1 MVTMDINANFLIS
14 FMVDARG
21 GAMRGCR
28 HPGVRVI
35 IPPRKCCMP
44 TRITC
49 RLVKKEKLTKP
60 PPMLEGEGLAARV
73 LEMGPAGTK
82 FLGPILLEVPH
93 FASLRGKERE
103 VVILRSDNGET
114 WYEHPTQ
121 ATEDAVAEA
130 LGSSAEELDSEEDLS
145 TKRIKRILT
154 TDLPMYFALV
164 SRVTRV
170 KQESTVIG
178 TEGGVLSSNVVP
190 QVQAVF
196 PEGTL
201 RRPIPVGLQAQPI
214 APELVAKLLGNRVAV
229 SPIVT
234 IEPRRRQFHKPITL
248 TIPVPKAAQ
257 KGMINQY
264 GGERPTLRLLFSLAG
279 NSSHGRADPNP
290 AVWEDVTDSKPM
302 TLVDDCVS
310 FTTKVSARFW
320 LIDCQNVAEAAQMA
334 SILYQEAV
342 TVPYMAKFVVFAK
355 RDSPEEGKLR
365 IFCMTDDKDDK
376 TLEKQEKFYEVARS
390 RDIEVLE
397 GRPQFVEMAGN
408 LIPVTKSGD
417 QLHVNFR
424 AFRENRLPCTVK
436 IRDQDQ
442 EPSARVA
449 FMKEP
454 KVARGE
460 APQTPICNLNIRL
473 PDMVLS
479 DSGELDPDKSAEI
492 RKRHEFLRGQ
502 GFVIQDTV
510 NRAEMKLSDIA
521 DTVQGDWVML
531 AQQLHISI
539 SDINHFKNDY
549 KTVGDQALAM
559 LHFWLQKN
567 GDKATGNE
575 LENALRRINRD
586 DVVRKCM
593 YNIERVEDEAEVE
606 VARAII
612 EQTGLDSKD
621 SLKRGMSL
629 DVQYDEQD
637 MIKNLDEIKESESA
651 GQSPT
656 AVKEQIVLER
666 RPPPTPTIAVTSPR
680 SDSLTDEIV
689 EASVDQ
695 RRPVVEPPIDEEG
708 ESRRRKEAF
717 VDFAL
722 QLDQY
727 AELKESRLAHQDS
740 DEQSVESV
748 KEEEIVKSTKT
759 SPTDAFPTW
768 TERSYQQVSQTSKAH
783 VTFAEVNDVEERFDA
798 DEEEVQTPPPSPT
811 EKLDS
816 EEKSEDELQQEVTEI
831 VETYRVSEDG
841 RTWKTIKK
849 TTIITAQG
857 TTETVE
863 VLKEEPV
870 TAAESS
876 IAEAATRL
884 ESEAANQIDS
894 EGKHVSIGQ
903 VKVQH
908 EFMYSRAEIV
918 TDEEPTQEKKVSPS
932 LPGVYGDIVSPVSEG
947 GSSYIDEPSP
957 VPEPTLP
964 EDFRADELDYEKME
978 DDDERSAI
986 DDGVKCESAEEMP
999 GDISSERDFFE
1010 TPEQSFDKSDKVAK
1024 NSSVDAE
1031 YKDNYE
1037 DEADEQEIRDSE
1049 DAGPDYEPD
1058 EFQECDACGFE
1069 EGDRDEE
1076 TTAVTEGQDDYVDR
1090 LEETL
1095 ECRKVIIV
1103 QERPE
1108 VIVDEVSILTV
1119 EAGDTYVDRS
1129 EETLECQ
1136 KVTVKRGQTPDR
1148 PVGFQ
1153 VAYTSNNE
1161 LIAAATTLVDDQES
1175 LEVSGDHYSP
1185 GETYTEE
1192 VRPDGTIVR
1201 HRKIRTT
1208 KEGSSVDMEEF
1219 CEETPAKEE
1228 TEVEDHEEIMA
1239 DGTVHTTHTVRR
1251 HSFKKVKKH
1260 LKSVDGDEKE
1270 EEITEVIPGSEKK
1283 EIIETF
1289 DEPPRMVHEEEEMD
1303 EILDDGTK
1311 VHRKIILNRMVHRI
1325 RTHQESFDSDHGRH
1339 VEDYEIDEIIPGTES
1354 AFLADPDS
1362 DSSSSEYDE
1371 HEVEKIQEK
1380 TEILDDGTIVKSKL
1394 LTTESTHK
1402 TRSRTGSIDETE
1414 IERIV
1419 EEESITPSPRPRS
1432 PVDADP
1438 YDVTGKQPVKT
1449 ITKTSHIE
1457 ESVKDDV
1464 VERTLEVV
1472 EDMIATGALKSS
1484 EDYSDATVAE
1494 SFKAPTVEVQYE
1506 GDGNQYQ
1513 EAFTGSQAFQSED
1526 KYELEGLKEKRIVRE
1541 QLASSRTEHL
1551 QETSSH
1557 IYTVEQTCQEVDVTE
1572 ETVAIE
1578 NIGIYEAAIIREEVE
1593 HFQIPRQDEEIF
1605 SDTFESMATIEDTQY
1620 EMASEAIVHEE
1631 REETKELE
1639 ISSHEEREET
1649 KELEILSHEEREA
1662 TKELKILSHEEREA
1676 TKELEILSHEEMDET
1691 EMTETQPIQLEDEG
1705 EKTPVA
1711 DAESPLTDLKYV
1723 TLTDPVTKELVREKI
1738 ETIEE
1743 VVADMERKFE
1753 RRSLDRD
1760 TEPLSAGTVEPTG
1773 YITKDHE
1780 LAKSELTEDAS
1791 ETTQDVSEIKSELVE
1806 SLESQHDIES
1816 YKDVEVAYTQEVL
1829 HIEEYYHGDESEEIT
1844 PACDDSRLI
1853 EIQETELISEKRQIE
1868 GEIDSLSATAGS
1880 DIAGMEEIE
1889 QEVESQEDY
1898 SYDVSS
1904 KVGTFS
1910 EQLNQREE
1918 YPLDRVLKE
1927 TKQEVEGDTIQKA
1940 NVGFV
1945 SASAISLPD
1954 ESEDEIQEVI
1964 SITKAQDVHSALGQD
1979 FVEKKQYQ
1987 MSSEELEEDDQDFE
2001 TCDIAEKELTEFEE
2015 TELAIHQE
2023 LESSQELH
2031 QEETLIM
2038 DEKKHY
2044 YQESRLHEHKEYLTE
2059 KMTGHKTEEHIKQT
2073 EQVIIV
2079 EGMKKEDYSIDKEE
2093 CVEKI
2098 ETYINTKEQEQ
2109 YAEQRQ
2115 EQEEYVEE
2123 RQKEV
2128 HTEEQEEYV
2137 EERQKEVYTEEQ
2149 EEYVEEKQKEEVYT
2163 DEQEEFVEE
2172 KQKEVY
2178 TEEQEEYVEERQKEE
2193 VYTEEQEE
2201 YVEERQKEVYTEEQ
2215 EEYVEERQKEE
2226 EYVEEQEEYVE
2237 EKQKEEENTEEQEEF
2252 VEERQKEEYTEEQ
2265 EEYLEERQKEEVYTE
2280 EHEEYVEE
2288 RQKEA
2293 YTEEQKEFGEE
2304 RQKQEYTEEQEEYV
2318 EERQKEV
2325 YTEEQE
2331 EYVEERQK
2339 EYTEEQEEYVE
2350 ERQKEEEYVEEKQKE
2365 EEYTEEQEEF
2375 VEERQTEEYTEE
2387 QEDVEERQ
2395 KEEEYV
2401 EEQKEYV
2408 EEKQK
2413 EDYVEEQEEYV
2424 EERQKEEE
2432 YVEEQVECVEEK
2444 QKEEEYTEEQ
2454 EEYVEERQKEE
2465 YTEEQ
2470 EECVEEKQKEE
2481 YTEEQEEYV
2490 EERQKEGYTK
2500 EQEEYVE
2507 DRQKEEKYTEEQ
2519 EEYFEERQ
2527 KEVYTEEQDE
2537 YVEERQKEVYTEEQ
2551 DEYVEERQKE
2561 VYTEEQEE
2569 YVEERQKEVYTEEQE
2584 EYVEEKQK
2592 EEYTEE
2598 QEEYVEERQKEVYTE
2613 EQDEYVEERQKEVYT
2628 EEQDEYV
2635 EERQKE
2641 VYTEEQE
2648 EYVEE
2653 RQKEVYT
2660 EEQEEYV
2667 EEKQKEE
2674 YTEEQ
2679 EEYVEERQ
2687 KEVHTEEQ
2695 EEYVEE
2701 RQKEVY
2707 TEEQDEYV
2715 EERQKEEYTEE
2726 QEEYVEEKQ
2735 KEVCTEEQEEYEEER
2750 QKEVYTEEQ
2759 EEYVEERQKEIY
2771 TEEQDEYVED
2781 RQKEVFTEEQDEYVE
2796 ERQKE
2801 VYTEEQEEY
2810 VEERQKE
2817 VYTEE
2822 QDEYVEERQKEE
2834 YTEEQEEYV
2843 EEKQKEVYTE
2853 EQEEY
2858 VEEKQKEVY
2867 TEEQEE
2873 YVEEKQKEVYTEE
2886 QEEYVEEKQKE
2897 VYTEEQEEYVEERQK
2912 EVYTEEQDEYVEES
2926 QKEVYTEEQEEYVE
2940 ERQKEVYTE
2949 EHEEYVEERQKEVY
2963 TEEQEEYVEERQK
2976 EEYTEEQ
2983 GEYVEEKQKEV
2994 YTEEQEEYVEEKQK
3008 EVYTEEQ
3015 EEYVEEKQKEVY
3027 TEEQEEYV
3035 EERQK
3040 EVYTEEQD
3048 EYVEESQK
3056 EVYTEEQEEY
3066 VEERQ
3071 KEVYTE
3077 EHEEYVEER
3086 LKEVYTEEQD
3096 EYVEESQKEVYT
3108 EEQEEYV
3115 EERQKEV
3122 YTEEQEE
3129 YVEEKQKEVYTEEQ
3143 EEYVEER
3150 QKEEEYTEEQEE
3162 YVEERQKEVYTEEQ
3176 EEYVEERQKEVYTEE
3191 QEEYVEERQKEV
3203 YTEEQEEYVEE
3214 KLKEEVYTE
3223 EQEEFLDERQKEV
3236 YTEEQEEYVEERQK
3250 KVYTEEQEEF
3260 LEERHKKEYTEEQEE
3275 CVEDKQKEVYT
3286 EEQEE
3291 YVEEKQK
3298 EVYTDRQE
3306 EYVEERQK
3314 EVYTEEQEEF
3324 VEEKQK
3330 EVYTE
3335 EQEEYVE
3342 EKQKEEYTEEQ
3353 EEYVEEKQK
3362 EVYTEEQE
3370 EYVEEKQKEVYTE
3383 EQEEYVEERQKE
3395 EEYTEEQEEYVEE
3408 RQKEVYSEEQE
3419 EYVEERQKEVYT
3431 EEQEE
3436 YVEERQ
3442 KEVYTE
3448 EQEEYVEEKLKEEVY
3463 TEEQEEFLDE
3473 RQKEVYTEEQEEYV
3487 EERQKKV
3494 YTEEQEEFLEE
3505 RHKKEYTE
3513 EQEECVEDKQ
3523 KEVYTE
3529 EQEEYVE
3536 EKQKEVYT
3544 DRQEEYVEE
3553 RQKEVYTEE
3562 QEEFVEEKQKE
3573 VYTEE
3578 QEEYVE
3584 EKQKEEYTEEQE
3596 EYVEEK
3602 QKEVYTEEQEE
3613 YVEEKQKEVYTEE
3626 HEEYVEEKQKEVY
3639 TEEQEEYVEEKQK
3652 EVYTEEQEEY
3662 VEEKQKEVYTE
3673 EQEEYVEE
3681 KQKEE
3686 DYNEEQE
3693 EYVEERQTKIYTDDK
3708 EEHFEERQKDVYT
3721 EEEEEYVEEKQK
3733 EEDYNEEQEEY
3744 VEERQ
3749 TKIYTDDKE
3758 EHFEERQKDVYT
3770 EEEEETV
3777 EDRLKEEYVEK
3788 GNEEFIDGRDEYLI
3802 ERETYFKEQEMHK
3815 LSQKSDYSE
3824 EHKVFVEERL
3834 NEEITKL
3841 QKEGETFRELTQ
3853 QEEKEYEEQI
3863 SQAITLSHAFHE
3875 RSEIQKEI
3883 SQPIDNEVCETTPFV
3898 MVTSAEST
3906 SEQRTPSEKDL
3917 AILLNLDESES
3928 VSEKA
3933 IGSSPE
3939 DQEDL
3944 ENDDLD
3950 QDQTMVRDFIELD
3963 KELEE
3968 QESLTAALLSKSL
3981 KDEQDLYVTTTEKQ
3995 DSASYNV
4002 EVMSS
4007 RQIITESSLE
4017 QIYEKSSESEM
4028 TQSQDSIP
4036 DEKVDIYSSEKHIFE
4051 EKIEETEEYT
4061 SCEKEWFMVS
4071 KESVTS
4077 LDGSHVNE
4085 YELELSK
4092 AIVQEALYTSIES
4105 SKKMETSEK
4114 ESEESIITDAK
4125 LIDEQKIAG
4134 GMMDELQALED
4145 QQYVEDESSEED
4157 SEDYEQESVELTL
4170 QQSIERKE
4178 IKLEHSNAVI
4188 THRKD
4193 QALDSS
4199 EGDDVDMEQS
4209 VDRLETFTV
4218 EEREEHTEKD
4228 LIISE
4233 EEEKYW
4239 TQEKEIETRSETVIE
4254 ERCHILSSK
4263 EVEFT
4268 KEDVSHETTQDFL
4281 DYPETFI
4288 DRKEEF
4294 MELISDCVDREEE
4307 EKERFISCEISD
4319 TSQDRIS
4326 QGNNAP
4332 TSQQTARE
4340 NDSFLQGPV
4349 DGINMGLHLPR
4360 SPFYPTCSTE
4370 VQDRSGSPSDLDE
4383 EITEMENKLS
4393 QMKQMVGFDEDSPE
4407 EEFLSPEAA
4416 SPLLRKPLRSSEEH
4430 SLLKVSSISGSEYA
4444 SQSDVEN
4451 AQSDTTGTGS
4461 YYTAHSEIMSSSD
4474 YSAPSDVMTASECTA
4489 QSETMTGSEYTVTG
4503 SEHEDDEYESEG
4515 RLSADISQQIFLEQN
4530 ALRFREKRSTSL
4542 SSSSEE
4548 DQEDDTCRLDRPP
4561 SPSEFTLIASQDQS
4575 KLNIS
4580 LGLTSEATISSRAVS
4595 EIISETSAET
4605 QYDRLHVEPDKEM
4618 ERDSLQGDEEDEDYD
4633 EEEEEEEEED
4643 RVIEEPIAGDRP
4655 PSPSEFTLIASQDK
4669 ESLNKLLGLDEMASP
4684 EEEQESPMLWEHEL
4698 EKAMMDVDA
4707 QSTASSDAALMIGL
4721 DRMSAAGTD
4730 NNTMSGVSSESGQQP
4745 DSNEDQLYAE
4755 TPDDEDGKDTEELY
4769 QAYMKV
4775 TEDNEDRSKD
4785 SDVNFD
4791 NTQTQDSQ
4799 ISLYQKDESKD
4810 TLYSEA
4816 DYGSPQAYFEEV
4828 SKEYHQEENNVE
4840 ESSFQVASESTHRTM
4855 TTSSAEFQEMKEE
4868 SSPSQNLEEH
4878 YLKQESRSHFENR
4891 THSENVVTSSFEM
4904 SEGKFSKKTF
4914 EMSELDKQ
4922 FLMTSEDHLNSKKYS
4937 VNSEYEASWSTTLTE
4952 RLDLCDNL
4960 ASRFMEG
4967 DDELGQNAAMG
4978 MSLHAE
4984 DKMSSSS
4991 SEVAQL
4997 DDFDNQDVEIREA
5010 SEETSE
5016 ETDVE
5021 DQFSPVVKQTD
5032 ESSFSFEPDVQL
5044 HHKQDE
5050 FIPEKEKH
5058 PDKDLLFDSNVEDR
5072 FLDERETSFLE
5083 EEEVE
5088 DFDHTEL
5095 EPELCV
5101 LALGD
5106 EQEREDE
5113 LEISEHPSGFE
5124 GVSSSEDKGLD
5135 DENIHKFDIIKDQE
5149 SKRTLVKQETRDIS
5163 PEDLEEKP
5171 LKSDFPDDYMLDS
5184 TDHYQELIF
5193 QTQYE
5198 MSYAESQ
5205 QYETY
5210 KTMYEI
5216 KETLDEEEETEE
5228 PSDDAGKEKMTNKQ
5242 SLEDIVPENEDE
5254 QLEASGGAD
5263 VPATPDEDIDLSS
5276 KSSSDSGGVEVF
5288 DEQTGTYSRLPWE
5301 IAHQYKRQFSE
5312 SFNEEQ
5318 KACVKA
5324 QKSIDLGTFYRRDRT
5339 KDEDFME
5346 RSFYDEAD
5354 TSDIITVAK
5363 RKVTFELKHE
5373 ESGNTV
5379 VSEEEE
5385 EVQPKDESLCEPYEC
5400 IDATHEADVISTILE
5415 SRQKVKHEIARQVFD
5430 QEYPDTPK
5438 QDSQF
5443 QVASSTYTHQ
5453 TLFDETEEDFTYVQR
5468 SEELYTYSEVNERVS
5483 VVSRESRMAQQ
5494 ELLLQ
5499 ESFDEEDRSLSPS
5512 RDKSC
5517 KKLSTTFEETISVIP
5532 PPHPTHF
5539 PMAVHSVGKSL
5550 ADNEIYESSE
5560 TERDSTEEK
5569 LSPIEETPGIDDIEE
5584 EDTTLKSTPPLEKRV
5599 TFQTDRLTTRA
5610 SEQSVDDFKASSSSS
5625 ELSVEPTLLAASYD
5639 LESGSVF
5646 HIVTAYDISPD
5657 TVEKQGPIEMAG
5669 KSILS
5674 SPEDDVFETDSTS
5687 PQRTHDS
5694 LSSDTPAFI
5703 LYGHLLS
5710 GAGICSSPPIP
5721 LPPVSTPREGSS
5733 EKVDLSSHLLS
5744 ASSKLE
5750 MLKHTE
5756 RLDSKDG
5763 EDTTL
5768 QEDDMSSPHEEEI
5781 AITEMQSTEASPE
5794 SEDNLDKLMDEE
5806 TIQNGLIENFDN
5818 GAVPLNQSTEASV
5831 NVNAFPCVLNGPTE
5845 VHYIPEYDGGDD
5857 DIATVIL
5864 PGAQPVISF
5873 LQRDFSPPSHEDIIE
5888 PEMSSSYEA
5897 KPDIQQPEEEEE
5909 ETREVEEPIHPSYAL
5924 TRQTAPDSE
5933 KYEEENVDYADSIM
5947 PTVISFVL
5955 AKPDIQ
5961 QPEEEVNVEMEE
5973 PLQATI
5979 MTTSQAKPDI
5989 QQPEDKEDVPDG
6001 EEIIQPS
6008 IMTTSQAKPDIQQ
6021 PTEDQGN
6028 GHPVVEDPVQSSIVN
6043 VTQMSPT
6050 QYLWEQVGS
6059 SGYKISQEFVDEED
6073 AQALKQEK
6081 DLLSLSSGE
6090 DEDLRN
6096 LAEQEESLSPYS
6108 AEKEELEEVAY
6119 EFSKETVY
6127 HGKRA
6132 LDVDIADM
6140 AFSGAYEE
6148 QEDAYQQDYAVCGAE
6163 PAVEH
6168 ESAQQEGEEEIEE
6181 EEEFEERPEEEL
6193 IRLEEPPTETDD
6205 DTEENLKSHDIKEE
6219 KSEVESFEH
6228 SSADFLRVGVHSDLD
6243 RPLSP
6248 TPDAL
6253 RQGFFGGNFTPPQG
6267 GAFTPPQSGMF
6278 TPPISDIQTP
6288 PHLSHEHETIFEEA
6302 VVIEQT
6308 ASTFVE
6314 SILEDVKTQ
6323 VSSQECSPE
6332 TEMEHDQIDEFDSSN
6347 YVIDDSKTEDYNNEY
6362 QSLDKFSDSEKRRGI
6377 TLVKQIS
6384 EDIPGIVL
6392 TQYLHQEMNED
6403 EFYGYSPQNE
6413 NISED
6418 EEDNYEEEL
6427 EIQETSLD
6435 DKESKLDQ
6443 TEEKNIQDTASHP
6456 MLLNLQESDLQSTEG
6471 QSETPTE
6478 QKLSEFSQEAAFDQ
6492 KLDSFLEQYTPSTG
6506 LGLTEAFQS
6515 TALEDQIFFN
6525 QDPQYGF
6532 EDGSESV
6539 DLYMSQEDH
6548 ADTSSVD
6555 SFATVVAAEAEDTDN
6570 YEPDEN
6576 RLAEI
6581 ASMTS
6586 SFTSDIHV
6594 PITEDSQKETSD
6606 DVGDTEDDDTSMETS
6621 QEWTSVVSEEKDR
6634 ESDASID
6641 SDRFEFVDRAALSII
6656 TEMSDEDKFEMIE
6669 REDLESE
6676 AGLSDQFGSSPDNN
6690 IQQSPGIST
6699 FRFFGRGT
6707 DRDDASISSSL
6718 AEFEQMEK
6726 AIPFSS
6732 SLSSLE
6738 RDIDKECFGG
6748 SYDERKFVGFPRLRG
6763 EDSTSIASSLAEFEH
6778 LEQVLVVSSSASSV
6792 EKQTP
6797 ESKSSGGSGDNTSN
6811 SISSSLADFEKIEQD
6826 CQADSDEKKSSVESS
6841 CRQSEASSYTSLN
6854 EFERLEREI
6863 AVASELEVE
6872 AQKIVSILES
6882 GVLMGSAQFG
6892 SSDFSDVGA
6901 GDEDD
6906 GGQEDI
6912 DHDSLSEGGRLY
6924 HDVDGDSLDGESSE
6938 ITEMAS
6944 SVVFAGPELV
6954 ASQPILDLDND
6965 SLQGEALMQLSSD
6978 SLILE
6983 QRMKTSDSAKFD
6995 TDSLI
7000 FDTDSLFEQ
7009 EDRMVRSADSL
7020 ELGGQSG
7027 HSSAGGQ
7034 SGHSS
7039 AGPSSEKREE
7049 KMVQIEDQMQTSA
7062 DSLELDNS
7070 KEETKEEANKESHL
7084 EDSLMMGSM
7093 ESAAWSMGSSGGTGQ
7108 SMSESHTD
7116 SSQSHDIMQV
7126 STESDILKA
7135 NAKSAFSVEQRSEII
7150 TEETHHYSKSETF
7163 QWCQEDTSVQYISEG
7178 AHPFPKHFDSQSKY
7192 KRKSKTQSELEEFLK
7207 TERQEKMDLKSKT
7220 KRESPKFFEEDP
7232 VKEESPFLSWG
7243 PYQETKKVY
7252 TMVEWEEMKRLKR
7265 EKQEQEARAAAQ
7277 SSSSPDLSQDSQEDR
7292 LQSSSSQSP
7301 PSVKMTLTSSST
7313 YTSTHSRGE
7322 RSGYEE
7328 RTSGDEDDGGDGKPE
7343 GDDQYSSGAHGDDDD
7358 VQTHRLMM
7366 KKEVHKKTT
7375 IGLDGQEHTTIRE
7388 DSQVQQDNEPPEEL
7402 RESMQEIINQFME
7415 SDPQPAHLLPAESKE
7430 DEV

>member
-1 MVTMDINANFLIS
+1 
-14 FMVDARG
+14 
-21 GAMRGCR
+21 
-28 HPGVRVI
+28 
-35 IPPRKCCMP
+35 
-44 TRITC
+44 
-49 RLVKKEKLTKP
+49 
-60 PPMLEGEGLAARV
+60 
-73 LEMGPAGTK
+73 
-82 FLGPILLEVPH
+82 
-93 FASLRGKERE
+93 
-103 VVILRSDNGET
+103 
-114 WYEHPTQ
+114 
-121 ATEDAVAEA
+121 
-130 LGSSAEELDSEEDLS
+130 
-145 TKRIKRILT
+145 
-154 TDLPMYFALV
+154 
-164 SRVTRV
+164 
-170 KQESTVIG
+170 
-178 TEGGVLSSNVVP
+178 
-190 QVQAVF
+190 
-196 PEGTL
+196 
-201 RRPIPVGLQAQPI
+201 
-214 APELVAKLLGNRVAV
+214 
-229 SPIVT
+229 
-234 IEPRRRQFHKPITL
+234 
-248 TIPVPKAAQ
+248 
-257 KGMINQY
+257 
-264 GGERPTLRLLFSLAG
+264 
-279 NSSHGRADPNP
+279 
-290 AVWEDVTDSKPM
+290 
-302 TLVDDCVS
+302 
-310 FTTKVSARFW
+310 
-320 LIDCQNVAEAAQMA
+320 
-334 SILYQEAV
+334 
-342 TVPYMAKFVVFAK
+342 
-355 RDSPEEGKLR
+355 
-365 IFCMTDDKDDK
+365 
-376 TLEKQEKFYEVARS
+376 
-390 RDIEVLE
+390 
-397 GRPQFVEMAGN
+397 
-408 LIPVTKSGD
+408 
-417 QLHVNFR
+417 
-424 AFRENRLPCTVK
+424 
-436 IRDQDQ
+436 
-442 EPSARVA
+442 
-449 FMKEP
+449 
-454 KVARGE
+454 
-460 APQTPICNLNIRL
+460 
-473 PDMVLS
+473 
-479 DSGELDPDKSAEI
+479 
-492 RKRHEFLRGQ
+492 
-502 GFVIQDTV
+502 
-510 NRAEMKLSDIA
+510 
-521 DTVQGDWVML
+521 
-531 AQQLHISI
+531 
-539 SDINHFKNDY
+539 
-549 KTVGDQALAM
+549 
-559 LHFWLQKN
+559 
-567 GDKATGNE
+567 
-575 LENALRRINRD
+575 
-586 DVVRKCM
+586 
-593 YNIERVEDEAEVE
+593 
-606 VARAII
+606 
-612 EQTGLDSKD
+612 
-621 SLKRGMSL
+621 
-629 DVQYDEQD
+629 
-637 MIKNLDEIKESESA
+637 
-651 GQSPT
+651 
-656 AVKEQIVLER
+656 
-666 RPPPTPTIAVTSPR
+666 
-680 SDSLTDEIV
+680 
-689 EASVDQ
+689 
-695 RRPVVEPPIDEEG
+695 
-708 ESRRRKEAF
+708 
-717 VDFAL
+717 
-722 QLDQY
+722 
-727 AELKESRLAHQDS
+727 
-740 DEQSVESV
+740 
-748 KEEEIVKSTKT
+748 
-759 SPTDAFPTW
+759 
-768 TERSYQQVSQTSKAH
+768 
-783 VTFAEVNDVEERFDA
+783 
-798 DEEEVQTPPPSPT
+798 
-811 EKLDS
+811 
-816 EEKSEDELQQEVTEI
+816 
-831 VETYRVSEDG
+831 
-841 RTWKTIKK
+841 
-849 TTIITAQG
+849 
-857 TTETVE
+857 
-863 VLKEEPV
+863 
-870 TAAESS
+870 
-876 IAEAATRL
+876 
-884 ESEAANQIDS
+884 
-894 EGKHVSIGQ
+894 
-903 VKVQH
+903 
-908 EFMYSRAEIV
+908 
-918 TDEEPTQEKKVSPS
+918 
-932 LPGVYGDIVSPVSEG
+932 
-947 GSSYIDEPSP
+947 
-957 VPEPTLP
+957 
-964 EDFRADELDYEKME
+964 
-978 DDDERSAI
+978 
-986 DDGVKCESAEEMP
+986 
-999 GDISSERDFFE
+999 
-1010 TPEQSFDKSDKVAK
+1010 
-1024 NSSVDAE
+1024 
-1031 YKDNYE
+1031 
-1037 DEADEQEIRDSE
+1037 
-1049 DAGPDYEPD
+1049 
-1058 EFQECDACGFE
+1058 
-1069 EGDRDEE
+1069 
-1076 TTAVTEGQDDYVDR
+1076 
-1090 LEETL
+1090 
-1095 ECRKVIIV
+1095 
-1103 QERPE
+1103 
-1108 VIVDEVSILTV
+1108 
-1119 EAGDTYVDRS
+1119 
-1129 EETLECQ
+1129 
-1136 KVTVKRGQTPDR
+1136 
-1148 PVGFQ
+1148 
-1153 VAYTSNNE
+1153 
-1161 LIAAATTLVDDQES
+1161 
-1175 LEVSGDHYSP
+1175 
-1185 GETYTEE
+1185 
-1192 VRPDGTIVR
+1192 
-1201 HRKIRTT
+1201 
-1208 KEGSSVDMEEF
+1208 
-1219 CEETPAKEE
+1219 
-1228 TEVEDHEEIMA
+1228 
-1239 DGTVHTTHTVRR
+1239 
-1251 HSFKKVKKH
+1251 
-1260 LKSVDGDEKE
+1260 
-1270 EEITEVIPGSEKK
+1270 
-1283 EIIETF
+1283 
-1289 DEPPRMVHEEEEMD
+1289 
-1303 EILDDGTK
+1303 
-1311 VHRKIILNRMVHRI
+1311 
-1325 RTHQESFDSDHGRH
+1325 
-1339 VEDYEIDEIIPGTES
+1339 
-1354 AFLADPDS
+1354 
-1362 DSSSSEYDE
+1362 
-1371 HEVEKIQEK
+1371 
-1380 TEILDDGTIVKSKL
+1380 
-1394 LTTESTHK
+1394 
-1402 TRSRTGSIDETE
+1402 
-1414 IERIV
+1414 
-1419 EEESITPSPRPRS
+1419 
-1432 PVDADP
+1432 
-1438 YDVTGKQPVKT
+1438 
-1449 ITKTSHIE
+1449 
-1457 ESVKDDV
+1457 
-1464 VERTLEVV
+1464 
-1472 EDMIATGALKSS
+1472 
-1484 EDYSDATVAE
+1484 
-1494 SFKAPTVEVQYE
+1494 
-1506 GDGNQYQ
+1506 
-1513 EAFTGSQAFQSED
+1513 
-1526 KYELEGLKEKRIVRE
+1526 
-1541 QLASSRTEHL
+1541 
-1551 QETSSH
+1551 
-1557 IYTVEQTCQEVDVTE
+1557 
-1572 ETVAIE
+1572 
-1578 NIGIYEAAIIREEVE
+1578 
-1593 HFQIPRQDEEIF
+1593 
-1605 SDTFESMATIEDTQY
+1605 
-1620 EMASEAIVHEE
+1620 
-1631 REETKELE
+1631 
-1639 ISSHEEREET
+1639 
-1649 KELEILSHEEREA
+1649 
-1662 TKELKILSHEEREA
+1662 
-1676 TKELEILSHEEMDET
+1676 
-1691 EMTETQPIQLEDEG
+1691 
-1705 EKTPVA
+1705 
-1711 DAESPLTDLKYV
+1711 
-1723 TLTDPVTKELVREKI
+1723 
-1738 ETIEE
+1738 
-1743 VVADMERKFE
+1743 
-1753 RRSLDRD
+1753 
-1760 TEPLSAGTVEPTG
+1760 
-1773 YITKDHE
+1773 
-1780 LAKSELTEDAS
+1780 
-1791 ETTQDVSEIKSELVE
+1791 
-1806 SLESQHDIES
+1806 
-1816 YKDVEVAYTQEVL
+1816 
-1829 HIEEYYHGDESEEIT
+1829 
-1844 PACDDSRLI
+1844 
-1853 EIQETELISEKRQIE
+1853 
-1868 GEIDSLSATAGS
+1868 
-1880 DIAGMEEIE
+1880 
-1889 QEVESQEDY
+1889 
-1898 SYDVSS
+1898 
-1904 KVGTFS
+1904 
-1910 EQLNQREE
+1910 
-1918 YPLDRVLKE
+1918 
-1927 TKQEVEGDTIQKA
+1927 
-1940 NVGFV
+1940 
-1945 SASAISLPD
+1945 
-1954 ESEDEIQEVI
+1954 
-1964 SITKAQDVHSALGQD
+1964 
-1979 FVEKKQYQ
+1979 
-1987 MSSEELEEDDQDFE
+1987 
-2001 TCDIAEKELTEFEE
+2001 
-2015 TELAIHQE
+2015 
-2023 LESSQELH
+2023 
-2031 QEETLIM
+2031 
-2038 DEKKHY
+2038 
-2044 YQESRLHEHKEYLTE
+2044 
-2059 KMTGHKTEEHIKQT
+2059 
-2073 EQVIIV
+2073 
-2079 EGMKKEDYSIDKEE
+2079 
-2093 CVEKI
+2093 
-2098 ETYINTKEQEQ
+2098 
-2109 YAEQRQ
+2109 
-2115 EQEEYVEE
+2115 
-2123 RQKEV
+2123 
-2128 HTEEQEEYV
+2128 
-2137 EERQKEVYTEEQ
+2137 
-2149 EEYVEEKQKEEVYT
+2149 
-2163 DEQEEFVEE
+2163 
-2172 KQKEVY
+2172 
-2178 TEEQEEYVEERQKEE
+2178 
-2193 VYTEEQEE
+2193 
-2201 YVEERQKEVYTEEQ
+2201 
-2215 EEYVEERQKEE
+2215 
-2226 EYVEEQEEYVE
+2226 
-2237 EKQKEEENTEEQEEF
+2237 
-2252 VEERQKEEYTEEQ
+2252 
-2265 EEYLEERQKEEVYTE
+2265 
-2280 EHEEYVEE
+2280 
-2288 RQKEA
+2288 
-2293 YTEEQKEFGEE
+2293 
-2304 RQKQEYTEEQEEYV
+2304 
-2318 EERQKEV
+2318 
-2325 YTEEQE
+2325 
-2331 EYVEERQK
+2331 
-2339 EYTEEQEEYVE
+2339 
-2350 ERQKEEEYVEEKQKE
+2350 
-2365 EEYTEEQEEF
+2365 
-2375 VEERQTEEYTEE
+2375 
-2387 QEDVEERQ
+2387 
-2395 KEEEYV
+2395 
-2401 EEQKEYV
+2401 
-2408 EEKQK
+2408 
-2413 EDYVEEQEEYV
+2413 
-2424 EERQKEEE
+2424 
-2432 YVEEQVECVEEK
+2432 
-2444 QKEEEYTEEQ
+2444 
-2454 EEYVEERQKEE
+2454 
-2465 YTEEQ
+2465 
-2470 EECVEEKQKEE
+2470 
-2481 YTEEQEEYV
+2481 
-2490 EERQKEGYTK
+2490 
-2500 EQEEYVE
+2500 
-2507 DRQKEEKYTEEQ
+2507 
-2519 EEYFEERQ
+2519 
-2527 KEVYTEEQDE
+2527 
-2537 YVEERQKEVYTEEQ
+2537 
-2551 DEYVEERQKE
+2551 
-2561 VYTEEQEE
+2561 
-2569 YVEERQKEVYTEEQE
+2569 
-2584 EYVEEKQK
+2584 
-2592 EEYTEE
+2592 
-2598 QEEYVEERQKEVYTE
+2598 
-2613 EQDEYVEERQKEVYT
+2613 
-2628 EEQDEYV
+2628 
-2635 EERQKE
+2635 
-2641 VYTEEQE
+2641 
-2648 EYVEE
+2648 
-2653 RQKEVYT
+2653 
-2660 EEQEEYV
+2660 
-2667 EEKQKEE
+2667 
-2674 YTEEQ
+2674 
-2679 EEYVEERQ
+2679 
-2687 KEVHTEEQ
+2687 
-2695 EEYVEE
+2695 
-2701 RQKEVY
+2701 
-2707 TEEQDEYV
+2707 
-2715 EERQKEEYTEE
+2715 
-2726 QEEYVEEKQ
+2726 
-2735 KEVCTEEQEEYEEER
+2735 
-2750 QKEVYTEEQ
+2750 
-2759 EEYVEERQKEIY
+2759 
-2771 TEEQDEYVED
+2771 
-2781 RQKEVFTEEQDEYVE
+2781 
-2796 ERQKE
+2796 
-2801 VYTEEQEEY
+2801 
-2810 VEERQKE
+2810 
-2817 VYTEE
+2817 
-2822 QDEYVEERQKEE
+2822 
-2834 YTEEQEEYV
+2834 
-2843 EEKQKEVYTE
+2843 
-2853 EQEEY
+2853 
-2858 VEEKQKEVY
+2858 
-2867 TEEQEE
+2867 
-2873 YVEEKQKEVYTEE
+2873 
-2886 QEEYVEEKQKE
+2886 
-2897 VYTEEQEEYVEERQK
+2897 
-2912 EVYTEEQDEYVEES
+2912 
-2926 QKEVYTEEQEEYVE
+2926 
-2940 ERQKEVYTE
+2940 
-2949 EHEEYVEERQKEVY
+2949 
-2963 TEEQEEYVEERQK
+2963 
-2976 EEYTEEQ
+2976 
-2983 GEYVEEKQKEV
+2983 
-2994 YTEEQEEYVEEKQK
+2994 
-3008 EVYTEEQ
+3008 
-3015 EEYVEEKQKEVY
+3015 
-3027 TEEQEEYV
+3027 
-3035 EERQK
+3035 
-3040 EVYTEEQD
+3040 
-3048 EYVEESQK
+3048 
-3056 EVYTEEQEEY
+3056 
-3066 VEERQ
+3066 
-3071 KEVYTE
+3071 
-3077 EHEEYVEER
+3077 
-3086 LKEVYTEEQD
+3086 
-3096 EYVEESQKEVYT
+3096 
-3108 EEQEEYV
+3108 
-3115 EERQKEV
+3115 
-3122 YTEEQEE
+3122 
-3129 YVEEKQKEVYTEEQ
+3129 
-3143 EEYVEER
+3143 
-3150 QKEEEYTEEQEE
+3150 
-3162 YVEERQKEVYTEEQ
+3162 
-3176 EEYVEERQKEVYTEE
+3176 
-3191 QEEYVEERQKEV
+3191 
-3203 YTEEQEEYVEE
+3203 
-3214 KLKEEVYTE
+3214 
-3223 EQEEFLDERQKEV
+3223 
-3236 YTEEQEEYVEERQK
+3236 
-3250 KVYTEEQEEF
+3250 
-3260 LEERHKKEYTEEQEE
+3260 
-3275 CVEDKQKEVYT
+3275 
-3286 EEQEE
+3286 
-3291 YVEEKQK
+3291 
-3298 EVYTDRQE
+3298 
-3306 EYVEERQK
+3306 
-3314 EVYTEEQEEF
+3314 
-3324 VEEKQK
+3324 
-3330 EVYTE
+3330 
-3335 EQEEYVE
+3335 
-3342 EKQKEEYTEEQ
+3342 
-3353 EEYVEEKQK
+3353 
-3362 EVYTEEQE
+3362 
-3370 EYVEEKQKEVYTE
+3370 
-3383 EQEEYVEERQKE
+3383 
-3395 EEYTEEQEEYVEE
+3395 
-3408 RQKEVYSEEQE
+3408 
-3419 EYVEERQKEVYT
+3419 
-3431 EEQEE
+3431 
-3436 YVEERQ
+3436 
-3442 KEVYTE
+3442 
-3448 EQEEYVEEKLKEEVY
+3448 
-3463 TEEQEEFLDE
+3463 
-3473 RQKEVYTEEQEEYV
+3473 
-3487 EERQKKV
+3487 
-3494 YTEEQEEFLEE
+3494 
-3505 RHKKEYTE
+3505 
-3513 EQEECVEDKQ
+3513 
-3523 KEVYTE
+3523 
-3529 EQEEYVE
+3529 
-3536 EKQKEVYT
+3536 
-3544 DRQEEYVEE
+3544 
-3553 RQKEVYTEE
+3553 
-3562 QEEFVEEKQKE
+3562 
-3573 VYTEE
+3573 
-3578 QEEYVE
+3578 
-3584 EKQKEEYTEEQE
+3584 
-3596 EYVEEK
+3596 
-3602 QKEVYTEEQEE
+3602 
-3613 YVEEKQKEVYTEE
+3613 
-3626 HEEYVEEKQKEVY
+3626 
-3639 TEEQEEYVEEKQK
+3639 
-3652 EVYTEEQEEY
+3652 
-3662 VEEKQKEVYTE
+3662 
-3673 EQEEYVEE
+3673 
-3681 KQKEE
+3681 
-3686 DYNEEQE
+3686 
-3693 EYVEERQTKIYTDDK
+3693 
-3708 EEHFEERQKDVYT
+3708 
-3721 EEEEEYVEEKQK
+3721 
-3733 EEDYNEEQEEY
+3733 
-3744 VEERQ
+3744 
-3749 TKIYTDDKE
+3749 
-3758 EHFEERQKDVYT
+3758 
-3770 EEEEETV
+3770 
-3777 EDRLKEEYVEK
+3777 
-3788 GNEEFIDGRDEYLI
+3788 
-3802 ERETYFKEQEMHK
+3802 
-3815 LSQKSDYSE
+3815 
-3824 EHKVFVEERL
+3824 
-3834 NEEITKL
+3834 
-3841 QKEGETFRELTQ
+3841 
-3853 QEEKEYEEQI
+3853 
-3863 SQAITLSHAFHE
+3863 
-3875 RSEIQKEI
+3875 
-3883 SQPIDNEVCETTPFV
+3883 
-3898 MVTSAEST
+3898 
-3906 SEQRTPSEKDL
+3906 
-3917 AILLNLDESES
+3917 
-3928 VSEKA
+3928 
-3933 IGSSPE
+3933 
-3939 DQEDL
+3939 
-3944 ENDDLD
+3944 
-3950 QDQTMVRDFIELD
+3950 
-3963 KELEE
+3963 
-3968 QESLTAALLSKSL
+3968 
-3981 KDEQDLYVTTTEKQ
+3981 
-3995 DSASYNV
+3995 
-4002 EVMSS
+4002 
-4007 RQIITESSLE
+4007 
-4017 QIYEKSSESEM
+4017 
-4028 TQSQDSIP
+4028 
-4036 DEKVDIYSSEKHIFE
+4036 
-4051 EKIEETEEYT
+4051 
-4061 SCEKEWFMVS
+4061 
-4071 KESVTS
+4071 
-4077 LDGSHVNE
+4077 
-4085 YELELSK
+4085 
-4092 AIVQEALYTSIES
+4092 
-4105 SKKMETSEK
+4105 
-4114 ESEESIITDAK
+4114 
-4125 LIDEQKIAG
+4125 
-4134 GMMDELQALED
+4134 
-4145 QQYVEDESSEED
+4145 
-4157 SEDYEQESVELTL
+4157 
-4170 QQSIERKE
+4170 
-4178 IKLEHSNAVI
+4178 
-4188 THRKD
+4188 
-4193 QALDSS
+4193 
-4199 EGDDVDMEQS
+4199 
-4209 VDRLETFTV
+4209 
-4218 EEREEHTEKD
+4218 
-4228 LIISE
+4228 
-4233 EEEKYW
+4233 
-4239 TQEKEIETRSETVIE
+4239 
-4254 ERCHILSSK
+4254 
-4263 EVEFT
+4263 
-4268 KEDVSHETTQDFL
+4268 
-4281 DYPETFI
+4281 
-4288 DRKEEF
+4288 
-4294 MELISDCVDREEE
+4294 
-4307 EKERFISCEISD
+4307 
-4319 TSQDRIS
+4319 
-4326 QGNNAP
+4326 
-4332 TSQQTARE
+4332 
-4340 NDSFLQGPV
+4340 
-4349 DGINMGLHLPR
+4349 
-4360 SPFYPTCSTE
+4360 
-4370 VQDRSGSPSDLDE
+4370 
-4383 EITEMENKLS
+4383 
-4393 QMKQMVGFDEDSPE
+4393 
-4407 EEFLSPEAA
+4407 
-4416 SPLLRKPLRSSEEH
+4416 
-4430 SLLKVSSISGSEYA
+4430 
-4444 SQSDVEN
+4444 
-4451 AQSDTTGTGS
+4451 
-4461 YYTAHSEIMSSSD
+4461 
-4474 YSAPSDVMTASECTA
+4474 
-4489 QSETMTGSEYTVTG
+4489 
-4503 SEHEDDEYESEG
+4503 
-4515 RLSADISQQIFLEQN
+4515 
-4530 ALRFREKRSTSL
+4530 
-4542 SSSSEE
+4542 
-4548 DQEDDTCRLDRPP
+4548 
-4561 SPSEFTLIASQDQS
+4561 
-4575 KLNIS
+4575 
-4580 LGLTSEATISSRAVS
+4580 
-4595 EIISETSAET
+4595 
-4605 QYDRLHVEPDKEM
+4605 
-4618 ERDSLQGDEEDEDYD
+4618 
-4633 EEEEEEEEED
+4633 
-4643 RVIEEPIAGDRP
+4643 
-4655 PSPSEFTLIASQDK
+4655 
-4669 ESLNKLLGLDEMASP
+4669 
-4684 EEEQESPMLWEHEL
+4684 SPMLWEHEL

-4952 RLDLCDNL
+4952 RIDLCDNL

-5044 HHKQDE
+5044 HHKQVE

-5135 DENIHKFDIIKDQE
+5135 DENIHKFDIVKDQE

-5228 PSDDAGKEKMTNKQ
+5228 PSDDAVKEKMTNKQ

-5806 TIQNGLIENFDN
+5806 TIQNGLLENFDN

-5909 ETREVEEPIHPSYAL
+5909 ETREVEELIHPSYAL
-5924 TRQTAPDSE
+5924 TRHTAPDSE
-5933 KYEEENVDYADSIM
+5933 KYEEENIDYADSIM

-6140 AFSGAYEE
+6140 TFSGAYEE

-6288 PHLSHEHETIFEEA
+6288 PHLSHEHETISEEA

-6332 TEMEHDQIDEFDSSN
+6332 TEMEHQQIDEFDSSN

-7178 AHPFPKHFDSQSKY
+7178 AHPFPTHFDSQSKY

-7207 TERQEKMDLKSKT
+7207 TERQEKMDLKSKA